1 LGQLHW
7 IPADAFPGIDG
18 ASHGRQFKVWARNS
32 MAVSRFWFSAYE
44 EYTVNQIER
53 NARIADGL
61 RKTTL
66 TTSEADAWARDL

>member
-1 LGQLHW
+1 
-7 IPADAFPGIDG
+7 
-18 ASHGRQFKVWARNS
+18 
-32 MAVSRFWFSAYE
+32 
-44 EYTVNQIER
+44 VNQIER